1 MNSNSISHR
10 VLAAVSILC
19 LITLCSAGVLA
30 QTKKPQTASPTA
42 QTAQPAGT
50 RNADEAYPRP
60 PKPAKQYTIGL
71 SVPQL
76 NNPHFVNELYG
87 YMDEAEKLGVKLV
100 VVEAGGYQKIDR
112 QVSQIE
118 DLIAHKVSAIIMSAT
133 SSSGTVG
140 VVERAISLGI
150 PVSTSA
156 STVDTPKITTW
167 VRSDDETIGRMQADF
182 MGEALHG
189 KGNVVML
196 PGPPGVMWAERRR
209 NAFRARVT
217 EKFPGLKII
226 GEQYSESS
234 PVEGLRIMEDFLQT
248 FPKIDGVYNGADT
261 MAIGASQAITAAGQ
275 SGKIVVTTTDFQPD
289 TVNFMRR
296 GTVSAMVVQQA
307 VLIGRFGIR
316 AAVNNLE
323 GRTVPKQILI
333 PPILVTRDDL
343 PKMDLRRFSA
353 PEGWKPPIK

>member
-1 MNSNSISHR
+1 MKTDSISNR
-10 VLAAVSILC
+10 ILAAVVSICC
-19 LITLCSAGVLA
+19 LVTFGPISAPA
-30 QTKKPQTASPTA
+30 QTKKPGVSPTQKA
-42 QTAQPAGT
+42 PQTKTG
-50 RNADEAYPRP
+50 NADEAYPRP

-87 YMDEAEKLGVKLV
+87 YMDEAEKLGVNLV
-100 VVEAGGYQKIDR
+100 VVEAGGYQRIDR

-118 DLIAHKVSAIIMSAT
+118 DLIAHKVNAIIMSAT

-156 STVDTPKITTW
+156 STVDTNKITTW
-167 VRSDDETIGRMQADF
+167 VRSDDETIGHMQAEY
-182 MGEALHG
+182 MGKALNG
-189 KGNVVML
+189 RGNVVML

-209 NAFRARVT
+209 NAFRKRIA
-217 EKFPGLKII
+217 EKFPGIKII

-248 FPKIDGVYNGADT
+248 FSNIDGVYNGADT
-261 MAIGASQAITAAGQ
+261 TAIGAAQTITAAGK
-275 SGKIVVTTTDFQPD
+275 SGKIVITTTDFQPD
-289 TVNFMRR
+289 TVNFLRR
-296 GTVSAMVVQQA
+296 GTISAMVVQQA

-323 GRTVPKQILI
+323 GRAVPKQILI
-333 PPILVTRDDL
+333 PPVLVTKDDL
-343 PKMDLRRFSA
+343 AKIDL
-353 PEGWKPPIK
+353 